1 MAGQHQLHVMLAK
14 QRHVLLPNYRR
25 WRLDD
30 RSAMWSRR
38 KSWVMADNHN
48 VYVAPPIETFELLS
62 NPVEL
67 RGVVSDDRIEE
78 QHERVAIPDGVRWI
92 PLEAARG
99 RLVGD
104 QPAVRREVVL

>member
-1 MAGQHQLHVMLAK
+1 MAGQHQLHVMFAK
-14 QRHVLLPNYRR
+14 QRHVPLPDDRR
-25 WRLDD
+25 LCLDD

-38 KSWVMADNHN
+38 KGWMMADNHD

-78 QHERVAIPDGVRWI
+78 QHERVAVPDGIRRI
-92 PLEAARG
+92 PLEAATR
-99 RLVGD
+99 
-104 QPAVRREVVL
+104 